1 MNKNIAIDGP
11 AGAGKST
18 IAKQLAKSLNL
29 VYVDTGAM
37 YRGLAVYFLREGFSA
52 DDEAGISEA
61 VQNAE
66 VTIQYED
73 GQQQVYLNGENVTAF
88 LRTEETGK
96 MASAS
101 SVYSAVRARLLDLQR
116 GLAAKTAVVMDGRD
130 IGTVILP
137 DAGLKIFLTASV
149 DERARRRILELKNKG
164 EEVDEEQ
171 IKKDII
177 ERDERDM
184 NRPIAPL
191 KQADD
196 AVFLDTSD
204 MGIDE
209 VVETIKKLYEEKHA

>member
-1 MNKNIAIDGP
+1 MISVAIDGP
-11 AGAGKST
+11 SGAGKST
-18 IAKQLAKSLNL
+18 VSRKAAKAFGFI
-29 VYVDTGAM
+29 YVDTGAM
-37 YRGLAVYFLREGFSA
+37 YRGLAIYFLRQGLSA
-52 DDEAGISEA
+52 DDEKGISEA

-66 VTIQYED
+66 VTICYED
-73 GQQQVYLNGENVTAF
+73 GVQQVILNGENVTAF

-101 SVYSAVRARLLDLQR
+101 SVYPAVRERLLDLQR
-116 GLAAKTAVVMDGRD
+116 GLARETAVVMDGRD

-137 DAGLKIFLTASV
+137 DAGLKIYLTASV
-149 DERARRRILELKNKG
+149 EERARRRILELKEKG

-184 NRPIAPL
+184 NRPVAPL

-196 AVFLDTSD
+196 AIYLDSSD
-204 MGIDE
+204 MNIDE
-209 VVETIKKLYEEKHA
+209 VVDYILSQA